1 MVFALCREGKKADN
15 LLQELVTVS
24 QLYFTVLLLAKTNT
38 VFSGYNEHNRKY
50 GLSKGNFQLLKFCC
64 ILRVA
69 KRKVQ
74 ETELACF
81 F

>member
-38 VFSGYNEHNRKY
+38 VFSGYNERNIIENMDCQK
-50 GLSKGNFQLLKFCC
+50 
-64 ILRVA
+64 
-69 KRKVQ
+69 
-74 ETELACF
+74 ETF
-81 F
+81 SY